1 MHWLANGVYVVVGI
15 LYLPILLYEMVVL
28 GKNRRGWGQR
38 FGRIGPM
45 DPARRRIWVHAV
57 SLGEMNATPR
67 LVEML
72 QQREKDVDIVF
83 STTTDTGFARGVE
96 LYGADRVFRFPLDLS
111 FIVERAMRAIAP
123 SMIVL
128 VELEV
133 WYNLVR
139 SAERRDVPVVVINGR
154 FTSRSARRL
163 SYLGPIAR
171 SMFRKLAWVGVQDET
186 IADRF
191 KAMGV
196 PPNRVDVTSSL
207 KWDTAQI
214 HDSVEGAEELA
225 EALGIEA
232 SRALWVCGSTGPGEE
247 TIILDAYRMLLNTS
261 KSRPPRLA
269 IVPRKPER
277 FDEVARLIRAA
288 GFECVRRSE
297 RAGEAAASSVSSST
311 VILGDTMGE
320 LRKFYSLASVVF
332 VGRSLVAMGGSDPIE
347 AAALGRP
354 ILSGPHMENFAL
366 PIESFREADA
376 IREVHSDR
384 TLALAVDALVA
395 QPAEATAMGQRA
407 QQVVRDHQGATQ
419 RTADHIV
426 ELLATCD
433 ARSVERP
440 TEQPATS

>member
-1 MHWLANGVYVVVGI
+1 MIETTVDLATADGAMPTFITHPEAGGPHPAVIFYMDAPGMREELRDFARRMATVGYYVLLPNLYYRDGGPTFPPAAERSDEDSKRMFALMDALTNARI
-15 LYLPILLYEMVVL
+15 LEDTQPMVAHAEA
-28 GKNRRGWGQR
+28 
-38 FGRIGPM
+38 
-45 DPARRRIWVHAV
+45 DPAA
-57 SLGEMNATPR
+57 SAG
-67 LVEML
+67 
-72 QQREKDVDIVF
+72 
-83 STTTDTGFARGVE
+83 
-96 LYGADRVFRFPLDLS
+96 
-111 FIVERAMRAIAP
+111 
-123 SMIVL
+123 SMGCIGYCMSGQYVL
-128 VELEV
+128 TVAGTHPE
-133 WYNLVR
+133 
-139 SAERRDVPVVVINGR
+139 
-154 FTSRSARRL
+154 
-163 SYLGPIAR
+163 
-171 SMFRKLAWVGVQDET
+171 
-186 IADRF
+186 RF

-214 HDSVEGAEELA
+214 HDSVKGAEELA

-354 ILSGPHMENFAL
+354 ILAGPHMENFAL

-440 TEQPATS
+440 AEQPATS